1 MLATNEIKTRARM
14 YLLVTLFCGTCAVIM
29 QMFLPGTGKIRN
41 FAEQRL
47 DGAVRVNL
55 NQQVT
60 DLPKTGGR

>member
-1 MLATNEIKTRARM
+1 MC
-14 YLLVTLFCGTCAVIM
+14 LLITLFCGTCAVIM
-29 QMFLPGTGKIRN
+29 QMFLAGTGKIRN

-60 DLPKTGGR
+60 DLPKTGGRC